1 MPRVPQYDN
10 PLESTPLRLPNASP
24 EMLNGNARLLTAAG
38 RSLGKLSDDATVIA
52 QERAV
57 IEAGELEAR
66 AAEEFQAFRQ
76 RAESERRGEKSVGV
90 TTDTEAFWAD
100 FRERNTKNVSGLV
113 AQTAFPG
120 LNNARL
126 RALEWAGDFERTHT
140 RAAAEAAYKASK
152 GTLLSTES
160 NNPEQLAGIAQEIKA
175 KNSAWAA
182 MQGLGEEWLGEAN
195 AEDLS
200 ALHTG
205 AVMRLAQ
212 SQRPEDAQAYLARH
226 INDIRDPDGELK
238 DFVDNTVA
246 AATAMQLGADLA
258 ARYGVTQ
265 TESAIKELDRRT
277 DLSTKQKQLA
287 RQELEHR
294 HSVRQADIDRG
305 RGEAFGR
312 AQLEYERTGTVSAAT
327 LAGLAPEHQAALLR
341 LQKNDIERNKG
352 APVEPDYE
360 LFSRLTASAEQP
372 DGELARTDLNAL
384 VGRLEKGHLTT
395 LARLKA
401 AMLAGPEET
410 TSADPDGYE
419 LVTATQRINARAS
432 QLFPKPKQEKQRG
445 AFKEA
450 AYLAVTQFT
459 ERNKRAPTATEL
471 DKELLAVSERSPGGF
486 FTKGPTL
493 AEALRDPDKME
504 DFVNDIPVAT
514 RREIEDALR
523 RANRPVTNAAIA
535 RVYAQYQAVNRQ
547 AAIEGAQGEE
557 Q

>member
-1 MPRVPQYDN
+1 M
-10 PLESTPLRLPNASP
+10 
-24 EMLNGNARLLTAAG
+24 
-38 RSLGKLSDDATVIA
+38 IA
-52 QERAV
+52 QDRAV

-66 AAEEFQAFRQ
+66 AAEEFQVFRQ

-113 AQTAFPG
+113 AQTAFPA

-140 RAAAEAAYKASK
+140 RAAAETAFNASK
-152 GTLLSTES
+152 STLLSTET
-160 NNPEQLAGIAQEIKA
+160 NNPEQLAGIAQEVKA

-182 MQGLGEEWLGEAN
+182 MQGLGEEWLSEAN
-195 AEDLS
+195 AEDVS
-200 ALHTG
+200 ALHTA
-205 AVMRLAQ
+205 AVMRMAH
-212 SQRPEDAQAYLARH
+212 SERPEDAQAYYEQH
-226 INDIRDPDGELK
+226 ISDIRDPDGK
-238 DFVDNTVA
+238 VKQFVADTVA
-246 AATAMQLGADLA
+246 ASTAMQIGADLA
-258 ARYGVTQ
+258 ARYGETQ
-265 TESAIKELDRRT
+265 TEAAIKELDRRS

-305 RGEAFGR
+305 RAEAFGS
-312 AQLEYERTGTVSAAT
+312 AQLEYERTGIVSAAT

-341 LQKNDIERNKG
+341 LQKNDIARNKG
-352 APVEPDYE
+352 EPVEPDYE
-360 LFSRLTASAEQP
+360 LFSRLTASAADP
-372 DGELARTDLNAL
+372 NGELSKTDLNTL
-384 VGRLEKGHLTT
+384 VGRLDKGHLTT
-395 LARLKA
+395 LAKLKA
-401 AMLAGPEET
+401 AVLVGPDGT
-410 TSADPDGYE
+410 ASADPDGYE
-419 LVTATQRINARAS
+419 LLTATQRINARAD
-432 QLFPKPKQEKQRG
+432 QLFPKAKQKKQRG
-445 AFKEA
+445 AFMEA

-459 ERNKRAPTATEL
+459 ERNKRPPTAAEL
-471 DKELLAVSERSPGGF
+471 DKELLSVSERSPGGL